1 MKKQIPNFIT
11 ILNLLFGCLA
21 ITNAF
26 EGDLYVSAI
35 YLIFAAVCDF
45 LDGFAARALKVS
57 NPLGEQL
64 DSLADMVA
72 FGLTPGILLYKFT
85 KNLHAENPVQ
95 ILTDFPELFYLAFM
109 IPIFSAIRLA
119 KFNIDTRQTSSFIGL
134 PTPANAVFFL
144 FPIIIYHFPDL
155 PKIIDVNFI
164 VMPIFG
170 NPLIMLGLG
179 IVMSL
184 LLIVEIPMCSL
195 KFKNLKWK
203 DNKQPFSFI
212 LTWFILAI
220 LTNIN
225 AMPAIII
232 IYIVF
237 SIIHNFINPNKSTC

>member
-11 ILNLLFGCLA
+11 VLNLLFGCLA
-21 ITNAF
+21 VTNAF

-35 YLIFAAVCDF
+35 YLIFALVCDF

-72 FGLTPGILLYKFT
+72 FGLAPGILLYKFT
-85 KNLHAENPVQ
+85 KELHEANPVQ
-95 ILTDFPELFYLAFM
+95 ILTDFPELFYLAFT
-109 IPIFSAIRLA
+109 IPVFSAIRLA
-119 KFNIDTRQTSSFIGL
+119 KFNIDTRQTSSFIGF
-134 PTPANAVFFL
+134 PTPANASFFL
-144 FPIIIYHFPDL
+144 FSILIYNFPDL
-155 PKIIDVNFI
+155 PKIIDINFI
-164 VMPIFG
+164 VMPIYS

-179 IVMSL
+179 IVLSL
-184 LLIVEIPMCSL
+184 LLIAEIPMCSL

-212 LTWFILAI
+212 LTWASLMV

-225 AMPAIII
+225 AMPAIIV
-232 IYIVF
+232 IYIVV
-237 SIIHNFINPNKSTC
+237 SVVNNFTNKNATC